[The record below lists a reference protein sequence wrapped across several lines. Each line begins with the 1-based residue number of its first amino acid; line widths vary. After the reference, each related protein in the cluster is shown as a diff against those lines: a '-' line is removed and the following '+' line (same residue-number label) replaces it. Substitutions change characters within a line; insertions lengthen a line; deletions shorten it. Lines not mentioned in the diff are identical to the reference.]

1 MSNTLKEQK
10 NNSHL
15 FKPGESG
22 NPAGRPKGT
31 KNFTTKVKE
40 ALKNIAEG
48 TNEPYEKLLIKR
60 ILKKAIQDGDSKM
73 IELIWNYLDGKPAQ
87 HIDTTITNKTLEDL
101 LKEDEEQQRTN
112 PGASMDS
119 EQAGDTPTVH
129 IEPLATDI
137 PKEQDGS

>member
-112 PGASMDS
+112 TRIIEDTK
-119 EQAGDTPTVH
+119 QAGDTNEVQVEYGT
-129 IEPLATDI
+129 ADI